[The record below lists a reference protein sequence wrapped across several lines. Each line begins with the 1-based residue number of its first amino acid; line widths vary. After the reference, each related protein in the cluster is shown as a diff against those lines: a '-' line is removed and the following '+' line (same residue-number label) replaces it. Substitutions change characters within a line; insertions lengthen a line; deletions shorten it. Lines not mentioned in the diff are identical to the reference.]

1 MSDETSQREA
11 DQIAGV
17 AAPEFSDRLL
27 GHETAVAGIRSQLAA
42 GRLPGG
48 ILLHGPL
55 GIGKAT
61 LAFRLARDIL
71 VATGD
76 EDAQRVDEQVRAGAH
91 PNLFVLRKAPR
102 DTKGFYTV
110 IRVEEV
116 RTLRDRMHHTRGRTG
131 HRVAIVDAIDDA
143 NASAT
148 NALLKILE
156 EPPPETL
163 FLLVSHR
170 PGGLLPTI
178 RSRCHQVA
186 LRPVADAHVR
196 AVLQAA
202 GAAPDRIGDAVALAE
217 GRPRRGFEALQ
228 LADGAAIA
236 ALRNWLADPAAA
248 PMGSHIAL
256 ADELGADRE
265 GAAARFARELVE
277 ERIAA
282 EARAA
287 TLAGGG
293 VVARSRL
300 ASAAQLW
307 EKATSLFAD
316 ADSLNLDF
324 RQTLVAVFDAMRTHF
339 SRSAPEPR

>member
-1 MSDETSQREA
+1 VNEAAPQREA

-17 AAPEFSDRLL
+17 EPPEFSPGLH
-27 GHETAVAGIRSQLAA
+27 GHDAAMTALHSQISG
-42 GRLPGG
+42 GRLPSG
-48 ILLHGPL
+48 IMVHGPL

-61 LAFRLARDIL
+61 LAFRLARDIFT
-71 VATGD
+71 ATGD
-76 EDAQRVDEQVRAGAH
+76 EEAHRVDEQIRAGAH

-102 DTKGFYTV
+102 DTKGFYTA

-116 RTLRDRMHHTRGRTG
+116 RALRDRLHHTRGRAG

-143 NASAT
+143 NASAA

-156 EPPPETL
+156 EPPPDTV
-163 FLLVSHR
+163 FLLISHR

-186 LRPVADAHVR
+186 LRPLADAHVR
-196 AVLQAA
+196 AVLTE
-202 GAAPDRIGDAVALAE
+202 GGGDPTRIGDAVALAE

-236 ALRNWLADPAAA
+236 ALRNWLADPASA
-248 PMGSHIAL
+248 PMGSQIAL
-256 ADELGADRE
+256 ADALGMERD
-265 GAAARFARELVE
+265 GAAARFARDLVR

-287 TLAGGG
+287 AMAGPG
-293 VVARSRL
+293 ARSRL
-300 ASAAQLW
+300 ASAAELW

-339 SRSAPEPR
+339 SRSAAESR